1 MDEDHR
7 KDVQQEYNRYSA
19 ITGMDSSKH
28 FYPKKHYDLYL
39 DSLKQFHVNLK
50 KWKKRNYCGVVSFVA
65 IKKTVKVPA
74 AK

>member
-28 FYPKKHYDLYL
+28 FYTKGHYDLYL
-39 DSLKQFHVNLK
+39 DSLKQFHKILK
-50 KWKKRNYCGVVSFVA
+50 KWKKRNYCGVVSIVA
-65 IKKTVKVPA
+65 IRNTVKVPA